1 MRCRCNPHHGSHGGY
16 LRFFSGKS
24 GMMRL
29 TVGIHRGIIH
39 HVVILSSHVFSP
51 MPGYLQR
58 AVDRIVTCTQ
68 MVKVKEHHFRFEHDS
83 RIQKIH
89 VSHHYLCFSAIITI
103 LIYPLVSV
111 TQTISGSA
119 GSLKL
124 QVIWVLCSCSRGS

>member
-1 MRCRCNPHHGSHGGY
+1 
-16 LRFFSGKS
+16 
-24 GMMRL
+24 MMRL

-68 MVKVKEHHFRFEHDS
+68 MVKVKEHHFGFEHDS

-103 LIYPLVSV
+103 LIPPRVSD
-111 TQTISGSA
+111 TDHFGIG
-119 GSLKL
+119 
-124 QVIWVLCSCSRGS
+124 WVLETAGHLGPLLLFAWKPSFREIL